1 MVGRLCPTRP
11 NQPAVCVLGRGVD
24 IRTSVVVERYFAA
37 EHRLD
42 PEAAAACF
50 TDDAV
55 LVEPDGRRHAGRP
68 AIKVFYE
75 TLYAGIDRLDV
86 WVVDEVT
93 AGPRAAIEW
102 EADVAD
108 QNGATRLRGVN
119 IVAVRD
125 GHFSEAHV
133 YFTAVG

>member
-11 NQPAVCVLGRGVD
+11 DQPAVCVLGRGVE

-42 PEAAAACF
+42 PDEAAACF

-55 LVEPDGRRHAGRP
+55 LVEPNGRRHVGRL

-75 TLYAGIDRLDV
+75 TLYAGIDQLDV

-93 AGPRAAIEW
+93 AGARAAIEW
-102 EADVAD
+102 QADVAD